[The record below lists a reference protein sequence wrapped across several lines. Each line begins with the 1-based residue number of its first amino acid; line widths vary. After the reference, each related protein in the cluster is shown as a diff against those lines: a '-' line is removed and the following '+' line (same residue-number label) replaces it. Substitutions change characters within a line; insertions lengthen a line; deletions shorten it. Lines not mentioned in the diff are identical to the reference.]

1 MDMDREQITRTLARQ
16 REALAR
22 FQVRTLSL
30 FGSTARGDARPDS
43 DIDLLVEFEQ
53 PIDLFA
59 FAELR
64 QELESILERKVDLVP
79 KKALRP
85 RLREPIL
92 SEAVRVA

>member
-1 MDMDREQITRTLARQ
+1 MNREQIAQRLATH
-16 REALAR
+16 REALQR
-22 FQVRTLSL
+22 FRVRSLSL

-59 FAELR
+59 FTEL
-64 QELESILERKVDLVP
+64 QQALESILGRKVDLVP
-79 KKALRP
+79 KNALRP
-85 RLREPIL
+85 RLQEPIL